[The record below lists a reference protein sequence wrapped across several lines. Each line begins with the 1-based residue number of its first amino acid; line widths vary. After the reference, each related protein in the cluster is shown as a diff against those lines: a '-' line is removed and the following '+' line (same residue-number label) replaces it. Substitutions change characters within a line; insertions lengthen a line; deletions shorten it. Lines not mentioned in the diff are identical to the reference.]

1 MAQKPTQFCTECG
14 APLAAGQRFCTNC
27 GATMEINANDPT
39 AAASNSPQ
47 AGGVNVATSGPT
59 TPNTSPPTMQASTG
73 SDPYLIREQMDLP
86 PPPPPASGAYNP
98 YTSSVPGGPQIYTQ
112 NASVPSAE
120 YAPPP
125 APTPG
130 TYSTVPPYARARK
143 SHGCLIVSI
152 ILLLVLAAG
161 IGGVVFLKTRLT
173 NAINGQANN
182 NTPGT
187 ISTTGPGGSSTGNT
201 PGTVVRS
208 SEQLNLKFAY
218 SSIEVSVVSAQ
229 LANSFADD
237 HSSTGQAGV
246 VRLNLHEANNS
257 AGNPDY
263 LESDVLLLV
272 LPDGS
277 NVQLTNSQQPI
288 SPNSGVSRDNWM
300 DFAMNSQ
307 IRLDQLSLRVGT
319 SSQHQMT
326 VPLKPGANLSKY
338 QNKSGSPN
346 AQFQYAGL
354 NWTLKTV
361 ALSYSF
367 SDNQATA
374 GNLYVI
380 VTLSIVNNTSNDY
393 YIFPS
398 DYMRMQAGGN
408 SAAPNGTPTL
418 PSNVAASGTGEGAV
432 GFLVPQNATSFTL
445 VMLARSDMNPPA
457 TQVTQTFQLQ

>member
-1 MAQKPTQFCTECG
+1 MTQKPTQFCTECG
-14 APLAAGQRFCTNC
+14 APLAASQRFCTNC

-39 AAASNSPQ
+39 AAASNFPQ
-47 AGGVNVATSGPT
+47 AAGGNMAVPLATSGPT
-59 TPNTSPPTMQASTG
+59 TPNTSPPTVQASTG
-73 SDPYLIREQMDLP
+73 GDPYLTREQMDLP

-98 YTSSVPGGPQIYTQ
+98 YTSNAPGGPQIYAQ
-112 NASVPSAE
+112 NASAPSAE
-120 YAPPP
+120 YAPPL

-130 TYSTVPPYARARK
+130 TYNTVPPYARARK

-173 NAINGQANN
+173 TTNNGQANN

-187 ISTTGPGGSSTGNT
+187 VGTTAPGGSSTGST
-201 PGTVVRS
+201 PGTVVSS
-208 SEQLNLKFAY
+208 SEQLNLKFVY

-237 HSSTGQAGV
+237 HSSTGQVGV

-263 LESDVLLLV
+263 LESDSLLLV

-307 IRLDQLSLRVGT
+307 VRLDQLSLRVGT

-338 QNKSGSPN
+338 QNK
-346 AQFQYAGL
+346 
-354 NWTLKTV
+354 T
-361 ALSYSF
+361 
-367 SDNQATA
+367 
-374 GNLYVI
+374 
-380 VTLSIVNNTSNDY
+380 
-393 YIFPS
+393 
-398 DYMRMQAGGN
+398 
-408 SAAPNGTPTL
+408 
-418 PSNVAASGTGEGAV
+418 
-432 GFLVPQNATSFTL
+432 
-445 VMLARSDMNPPA
+445 
-457 TQVTQTFQLQ
+457 